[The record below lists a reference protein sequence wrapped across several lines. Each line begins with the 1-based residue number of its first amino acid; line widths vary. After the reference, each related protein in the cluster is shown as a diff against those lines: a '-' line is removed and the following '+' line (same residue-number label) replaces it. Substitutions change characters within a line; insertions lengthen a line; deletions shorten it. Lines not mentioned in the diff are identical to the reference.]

1 MTSVIWKI
9 AGAAWGSTALTAAL
23 MQARWYVILAL
34 TVAAAVLA
42 AACVAIWFWAY
53 PRVTMHRTVSDTKAA
68 IARRRLWA
76 DSGFEP
82 DDDLGRY
89 AGGGAAAKTSPEAS
103 SPRRFSDRRRH
114 DARPIYREA
123 HGHAGDGALLA
134 GRDVEHTRGVLSARR

>member
-23 MQARWYVILAL
+23 MQARWYVLVAL

-89 AGGGAAAKTSPEAS
+89 AGGGAAATTSPRSEFAAPLLRPPAARRAADLPRGAR
-103 SPRRFSDRRRH
+103 PRRGRCAPRR
-114 DARPIYREA
+114 P
-123 HGHAGDGALLA
+123 
-134 GRDVEHTRGVLSARR
+134 RR